1 MSKIKNYL
9 SFIKFAHSI
18 FAMPFALLGFFM
30 ALNINNLTF
39 DFTKLIY
46 IILAMIFARNS
57 AMGFNRY
64 IDRNI
69 DKNNPRT
76 KNREIPAG
84 IINQKSALIFVIIN
98 SLLFIATTYF
108 INTLCLWLSPI
119 ALAVILGYSIT
130 KKFTAL
136 CHLVLGLGLS
146 LSPIGAYVA
155 VTASFNSILPIII
168 SLAVLLWTAGFDIIY
183 ALQDDEFDTANKLN
197 SIPQKLGRQKAL
209 LLSRILHFI
218 SALLILITG
227 FMMAVSA
234 WYFVGTAVFITLL
247 INQHHLVKIDDL
259 SKVNLA
265 FFTMNGIASVIFG
278 IFSILS
284 FYI

>member
-265 FFTMNGIASVIFG
+265 FFTMNGIASVIFEFFFFF
-278 IFSILS
+278 FSTL
-284 FYI
+284 

>member
-1 MSKIKNYL
+1 
-9 SFIKFAHSI
+9 
-18 FAMPFALLGFFM
+18 
-30 ALNINNLTF
+30 
-39 DFTKLIY
+39 
-46 IILAMIFARNS
+46 MIFARNS